1 MKWDGFMIR
10 NKEKL
15 SVDIR
20 CFKAYGE
27 VLDMG
32 YKSGGIIYRAVKG
45 CSLSDETAVTSDR
58 VQSPGKFNWI
68 GGTPDSLPFEDGRF
82 DTAISFFSICLIDK
96 KHERNKAIKEAA
108 RVIKEGGTFYIWD
121 INIKNISLGFNE
133 TISVTIP
140 GGETI
145 DMKTAMPVL
154 WGGYGLKHLLPVMEM
169 YFDIKE
175 AKDLERYFYVKA
187 VKKKNNNRD
196 DNI

>member
-15 SVDIR
+15 SVDISG
-20 CFKAYGE
+20 FKAYGE

-32 YKSGGIIYRAVKG
+32 YKSCGIIYRAVKG
-45 CSLSDETAVTSDR
+45 CSLIDETAVTSDR
-58 VQSPGKFNWI
+58 VQSSGKFNWI

-108 RVIKEGGTFYIWD
+108 RVIKEGGIFYIWD

-133 TISVTIP
+133 AISVTIP
-140 GGETI
+140 GGEI
-145 DMKTAMPVL
+145 IGMKIAMPVL

-175 AKDLERYFYVKA
+175 AKDLERYFYIKA
-187 VKKKNNNRD
+187 VKKKNNNKD
-196 DNI
+196 GNI